1 MSKARALAN
10 LMSAGNPLADGIV
23 NVSDI
28 NGLTT
33 TVDELNILSGI
44 AVTKAELNNVAGVN
58 TSVQAQLGTKASATD
73 LNNAIASLGTA
84 ASLNV
89 GVGANQVVQLDAQG
103 KLPAVDGGQLT
114 NIQGYSIAS
123 ALAFE

>member
-44 AVTKAELNNVAGVN
+44 AVTKADLNNVRGVN
-58 TSVQAQLGTKASATD
+58 SSVQAQLGTKASATD